1 LRPYWDGWY
10 AGSQSPDPHKAH
22 AALRQMQEICRFAE
36 MNVPLPAP
44 WSDEIHE
51 GLLRGLF
58 ASNSWL
64 AVNMITDIFGTAE
77 RFNVPGA
84 IGDQNW
90 TERLPVAISEWDRQ
104 WPDKIARL
112 QQAMRE
118 TDRYVS

>member
-1 LRPYWDGWY
+1 
-10 AGSQSPDPHKAH
+10 
-22 AALRQMQEICRFAE
+22 
-36 MNVPLPAP
+36 
-44 WSDEIHE
+44 
-51 GLLRGLF
+51 LLRGLF

-90 TERLPVAISEWDRQ
+90 TERLPVAISEWDKH
-104 WPDKIARL
+104 WPGKIARL